1 MADFYSEL
9 FSYSDMLKKKI
20 IAARTFLNEA
30 PDGYLSCNLKDGK
43 VRYYLKENAPNTSS
57 KTSSYLSSKNTELI
71 HNLAQKRYYQ
81 QLLPIME
88 KEEIMLNR
96 LVEELKENKK
106 EKCYSDAKD
115 SRKCLINPE
124 FRMPEDNVKD
134 WLNIETNKKEMSP
147 DVKTVTTRNGETVRS
162 KSEKIIADELLFR
175 DIPYRYEAELRLGG
189 KTIYPD
195 FTVLNK
201 RTGKEY
207 YLEHLGMMD
216 NTDYYNGVLRRLD
229 LYSQNGI
236 YIGDKL
242 LLTYESSHYPVNST
256 QLNHLIEEYLI

>member
-1 MADFYSEL
+1 MADFYREL

-20 IAARTFLNEA
+20 IAARTFLKDA
-30 PDGYLSCNLKDGK
+30 PEGYLSCNAKGGK
-43 VRYYLKENAPNTSS
+43 VRYYLKENASKPSS
-57 KTSSYLSSKNTELI
+57 KKSSYISLKDRELI

-88 KEEIMLNR
+88 KEEILLNR
-96 LVEELKENKK
+96 LIEELKESKK
-106 EKCYSDAKD
+106 EKCYSGIKEI
-115 SRKCLINPE
+115 RKCLINPE
-124 FRMPEDNVKD
+124 FRMPKDNAKD
-134 WLNIETNKKEMSP
+134 WLNIETTKKEMSP
-147 DVKTVTTRNGETVRS
+147 DVKTITTRNGEKVRS

-175 DIPYRYEAELRLGG
+175 DIPYRYEAELRLGD

-195 FTVLNK
+195 FTILNK

-236 YIGDKL
+236 FIGDKL
-242 LLTYESSHYPVNST
+242 LLTYESSYYPVSSS

>member
-43 VRYYLKENAPNTSS
+43 VRYYLKENAPSPSS
-57 KTSSYLSSKNTELI
+57 KTS
-71 HNLAQKRYYQ
+71 
-81 QLLPIME
+81 
-88 KEEIMLNR
+88 
-96 LVEELKENKK
+96 
-106 EKCYSDAKD
+106 
-115 SRKCLINPE
+115 KCLIDPE

-134 WLNIETNKKEMSP
+134 WLTKETNKKEMSQ
-147 DVKTVTTRNGETVRS
+147 DVKTVTTRNGENVRS
-162 KSEKIIADELLFR
+162 KSEKIIADEFLFR
-175 DIPYRYEAELRLGG
+175 DIPYRYEAELILGG
-189 KTIYPD
+189 KIIYPD

-216 NTDYYNGVLRRLD
+216 NTDYYNGVVRRLD

-236 YIGDKL
+236 FIGDKL
-242 LLTYESSHYPVNST
+242 LLTYESSYYPVSSS